1 MKRLGLTNN
10 QLKIIAM
17 LTMTVD
23 HIGMILFPR
32 QLILRLIGRIA
43 FPIYAFMIAEGC
55 RHTKS
60 LPKYMLSLGVLALI
74 CQAVA
79 YVATGMLM
87 LNVLGT
93 FALSV
98 GLIMLLKYAEQK
110 QTMLSRAAL
119 GVGVAAV
126 FFLAQILPDW
136 IPETGFYVEYD
147 FIGVMLPVCVYAA
160 GSLPG
165 KLCVSGVCL
174 AALSSYSWKG
184 QWFCLLALPLLALYN
199 GQRGKWKLK
208 WIFYFYYPVHLG
220 LLWLLAEILA

>member
-1 MKRLGLTNN
+1 MKRLGLSNN

-17 LTMTVD
+17 ATMTVD
-23 HIGMILFPR
+23 HIGMILLPR
-32 QLILRLIGRIA
+32 FLILRMIGRIA

-60 LPKYMLSLGVLALI
+60 LPKYMLSLGILALI

-79 YVATGMLM
+79 YAFTGALM

-98 GLIMLLKYAEQK
+98 GLIMLLKNACQK
-110 QTMLSRAAL
+110 QTVLSWISFAA
-119 GVGVAAV
+119 GVAAV
-126 FFLAQILPDW
+126 FFLAQILPGW
-136 IPETGFYVEYD
+136 VPKTGFYVECD
-147 FIGVMLPVCVYAA
+147 FIGVMLPVCVYGAA
-160 GSLPG
+160 SLPAQ
-165 KLCVSGVCL
+165 LCVSGVCL
-174 AALSSYSWKG
+174 ALLSSYSWKG

-208 WIFYFYYPVHLG
+208 WIFYFYYPVHLAV
-220 LLWLLAEILA
+220 LWVLASML